1 VLLIGIMGRVDP
13 LVAFLPGFA
22 QRADA
27 WASVADRVAQKY
39 RSLPIEFSTW
49 TFDGRLR
56 EIADRVDDGDVVVG
70 YSMGGRLALKAAL
83 RRPGKFGALV
93 LVGTSAGI
101 EDAGDRAA
109 RRADDQQLADWIE
122 RHTIEEFA
130 ERWEAQPVFA
140 SQPPE
145 LVSAQRDGRLSHN
158 PARLAQ
164 LLRSAGQGM
173 FEPVWHDLESIDC
186 PVLAVAGEL
195 DTKYADASYR
205 IAERVQHGRA
215 RLIADA
221 GHAPQLERPG
231 EFANVLLD
239 FLDEHF
245 AKR

>member
-1 VLLIGIMGRVDP
+1 VSP

-22 QRADA
+22 QRAEA
-27 WASVADRVAQKY
+27 WASVADRVGQKY
-39 RSLPIEFSTW
+39 RSLAIDFSTW

-70 YSMGGRLALKAAL
+70 YSMGGRLALAAAL
-83 RRPGKFGALV
+83 RRPGKFGGLV

-101 EDAGDRAA
+101 EDPEARAE
-109 RRADDQQLADWIE
+109 RRLADDELADWIE

-140 SQPPE
+140 SQSPE
-145 LVSAQRDGRLSHN
+145 LVRAQRPGRLAHDPS
-158 PARLAQ
+158 RLAQ

-173 FEPVWHDLESIDC
+173 FDPVWHRLEAIDC

-195 DTKYADASYR
+195 DSKYADASYR
-205 IAERVQHGRA
+205 IAERVKHGRA
-215 RLIADA
+215 RLIPGA
-221 GHAPQLERPG
+221 GHAPQLERPD
-231 EFANVLLD
+231 EFAAVLFD

-245 AKR
+245 AEG

>member
-1 VLLIGIMGRVDP
+1 VLLVGIMGRVNP

-39 RSLPIEFSTW
+39 RSLPIDFSTW

-56 EIADRVDDGDVVVG
+56 EIADRLDDGDVAVG

-101 EDAGDRAA
+101 EDDEARAE
-109 RRADDQQLADWIE
+109 RRGADEELADWIE
-122 RHTIEEFA
+122 QHTIEEFA

-140 SQPPE
+140 TQPPE
-145 LVSAQRDGRLSHN
+145 VVSAQRPGRLAHE

-173 FEPVWHDLESIDC
+173 FEPVWHELESIDC

-195 DTKYADASYR
+195 DTRYADASYR
-205 IAERVQHGRA
+205 IAERVKHGRA
-215 RLIADA
+215 RLIAGA

-231 EFANVLLD
+231 EFAAVLLD

-245 AKR
+245 A

>member
-1 VLLIGIMGRVDP
+1 VDP

-22 QRADA
+22 QRGDA

-39 RSLPIEFSTW
+39 RSLAIDFSTW

-56 EIADRVDDGDVVVG
+56 EIAERVDDGDVLVG

-101 EDAGDRAA
+101 EDPAA
-109 RRADDQQLADWIE
+109 REERREADDELADWIE

-130 ERWEAQPVFA
+130 ERWETQPVFA

-145 LVSAQRDGRLSHN
+145 LVSAQRPGRLSHE

-173 FEPVWHDLESIDC
+173 FEPVWHELERIDC
-186 PVLAVAGEL
+186 PVLAVAGER
-195 DTKYADASYR
+195 DTAYADAAFR
-205 IAERVQHGRA
+205 IAERVKHGRA

-221 GHAPQLERPG
+221 GHAPQLERPDDFSG
-231 EFANVLLD
+231 VLLD

-245 AKR
+245 GER

>member
-1 VLLIGIMGRVDP
+1 VLLIGIMRGVDP

-27 WASVADRVAQKY
+27 WTSVADRVAQKY

-49 TFDGRLR
+49 SFDGRLR
-56 EIADRVDDGDVVVG
+56 EIAERVDDGDVVVG
-70 YSMGGRLALKAAL
+70 YSMGGRLALSAAL

-101 EDAGDRAA
+101 EDAAGREER
-109 RRADDQQLADWIE
+109 RRADEELADWIE
-122 RHTIEEFA
+122 GHTIEEFT

-140 SQPPE
+140 SQPAE
-145 LVSAQRDGRLSHN
+145 LVSAQRRGRLSHE

-173 FEPVWHDLESIDC
+173 FEPMWHALERIDC

-195 DTKYADASYR
+195 DTGYADAAFR
-205 IAERVQHGRA
+205 IAERVKQGRA
-215 RLIADA
+215 RLIPEA

-245 AKR
+245 AER

>member
-1 VLLIGIMGRVDP
+1 MVGVNP
-13 LVAFLPGFA
+13 LVTFLPGFA
-22 QRADA
+22 QRGDA
-27 WASVADRVAQKY
+27 WEPVADQVAQKY
-39 RSLPIEFSTW
+39 RSLPIDFSTW

-83 RRPGKFGALV
+83 RRPRKFGALV

-101 EDAGDRAA
+101 EDADARAE
-109 RRADDQQLADWIE
+109 RRLADEELADWIE
-122 RHTIEEFA
+122 EHSIEEFA
-130 ERWEAQPVFA
+130 ERWETQPVFA
-140 SQPPE
+140 TQPPE
-145 LVSAQRDGRLSHN
+145 LVRAQRDGRLSHD
-158 PARLAQ
+158 PRRLAQ

-173 FEPVWHDLESIDC
+173 FEPVWHELETIDC

-195 DTKYADASYR
+195 DEKYADASFR
-205 IAERVQHGRA
+205 IAERVKHGRA
-215 RLIADA
+215 RLIPEA

-231 EFANVLLD
+231 EFAGVLLD